1 METPTFLTLKEASL
15 ETGLSRDTIWRAVK
29 NGQLSSVRR
38 SGVGGVRFLIEASVL
53 KSWTEQRLSGL
64 AEPPQTDQ
72 TVQTDTS
79 DTRQKVQT
87 VASDTP
93 DSRQTVASES
103 SDSRMVPIE
112 AHMEAL
118 RTVREAVQSAQTSQE
133 RAQAAEEMAARY
145 SRQLEALRY
154 ELSRHQLVLAEQAES
169 IAEVHCQKL
178 QAEERAQ
185 RLLELEAS
193 QEDLRQENLAALK
206 EFELERA
213 ALTERLKIS
222 EGRVDWLEKRV
233 PRWVRSLFRA
243 G

>member
-38 SGVGGVRFLIEASVL
+38 SGVGGVRFLIEASAL
-53 KSWTEQRLSGL
+53 KVWTEERLSGL

-87 VASDTP
+87 VASD
-93 DSRQTVASES
+93 S

-185 RLLELEAS
+185 RLLELEAI

-213 ALTERLKIS
+213 ALTERLKMS